1 MIEAVASKYGRDDPR
16 TTTLRTYLETP
27 DPNYFTR
34 NDEAFELEKKY
45 WRETGEEIQAAAA
58 AGITF
63 DPSKVV
69 LPSAHR
75 LMKSATLAA
84 YPPLVRGKK
93 IIGPRAPT
101 RSGP

>member
-16 TTTLRTYLETP
+16 TTTLRMYLETP
-27 DPNYFTR
+27 DPNYGTR

-69 LPSAHR
+69 LY
-75 LMKSATLAA
+75 AA
-84 YPPLVRGKK
+84 LSCLFPLDAVS
-93 IIGPRAPT
+93 PRC
-101 RSGP
+101 RC